1 MSACIILQGHDQIFV
16 GSDSAKSIMVDGE
29 FYREDNNLQK
39 IFNINNELFYCS
51 GRIDLVNVA
60 IQYFKC
66 HEAPVDIEK
75 LELFLQTYF
84 PYTEGDYSNLGIQIC
99 RIVDGESIVIGLDQ
113 KSGFKASINKVPQG
127 YFMPMAGGL
136 GVEKAPAIME
146 RCLASGGSVEDIF
159 TTTFNGIASQVIG
172 GNMTVWQLDSTTK
185 KIILNKQIV
194 EENVKYH
201 IVNKNDL
208 QRYSIW
214 APTLCGDMVLSKKLK
229 VSNANSS
236 IDMDENGAT
245 FTNCDITINKG
256 TSTLK
261 LNPTDGI
268 MLTNDGVNQFYID
281 GSGNANFSGKLNAA
295 SGTFTGAMTAG
306 SININNRFIVDSN
319 GNLTAKSGTFGG
331 SLNAATGTFTG
342 TLQGVDGSFSGTI
355 SASNISGGS
364 ISGTTITG
372 GTITGATLN
381 TNNGAFSV
389 DSSGALHANT
399 ATFGSGSTTFSLDN
413 NGFKIL
419 QDGIQKTNL
428 YINGLIT
435 DVVAAKAISVIGGG
449 SVLTTGDASSF
460 APSSHYHGTLYS
472 NSSNS
477 GRTVYISSNTNFVCP
492 DNGDLGTS
500 SNPWISVRANNV
512 YNSGGLITSSDER
525 KKNTIAPLNDKYKLL
540 FDKLNPVSYKYN
552 EGTSGRTHLG
562 LIAQEVEQS
571 INDVGLTDK
580 ECAILVKDPVYS
592 EMNEDGS
599 YDETSEVVDYDYSI
613 RYNELIPMLIN
624 EIKELKNETKE
635 LKQKVNIL
643 EQ

>member
-113 KSGFKASINKVPQG
+113 KSGFKARVNKVPQG

-136 GVEKAPAIME
+136 GVEKATSIME
-146 RCLASGGSVEDIF
+146 QCLASGGSVEDIF

-185 KIILNKQIV
+185 KIILNKQIE

-214 APTLCGDMVLSKKLK
+214 APAICGDMVLSKQLK

-245 FTNCDITINKG
+245 FSNCDITINKG

-268 MLTNDGVNQFYID
+268 KLTNNGVNQFYID
-281 GSGNANFSGKLNAA
+281 GSGNANFSGNLNAA
-295 SGTFTGAMTAG
+295 SGTFTGKMTAG
-306 SININNRFIVDSN
+306 SININNKFVVDSN
-319 GNLTAKSGTFGG
+319 GNLTANNATLNNGTF
-331 SLNAATGTFTG
+331 SG
-342 TLQGVDGSFSGTI
+342 TLQGASGSFSGSI
-355 SASNISGGS
+355 SAS
-364 ISGTTITG
+364 TITG
-372 GTITGATLN
+372 GNISGTTITGATLN

-389 DSSGALHANT
+389 DSSGDLHANK
-399 ATFGSGSTTFSLDN
+399 ATFGSGGTTMSIDST
-413 NGFKIL
+413 GFKTF
-419 QDGIQKTNL
+419 QNGVQKANL
-428 YINGLIT
+428 NVNGLVT
-435 DVVAAKAISVIGGG
+435 ELVAANYMQVVVNGSAKNVIHEGNIG
-449 SVLTTGDASSF
+449 
-460 APSSHYHGTLYS
+460 SSHYHGTLYAGS
-472 NSSNS
+472 SSSGNSA
-477 GRTVYISSNTNFVCP
+477 YISTAANFVCP
-492 DNGDLGTS
+492 DNGNLGTS
-500 SNPWISVRANNV
+500 SNPWNNVRANNV

-525 KKNTIAPLNDKYKLL
+525 MKNTIEPLNDKYSLL

-552 EGTSGRTHLG
+552 NGTSGRTHLG

-571 INDVGLTDK
+571 IQEVGLTDK
-580 ECAILVKDPVYS
+580 ECAILVKDPVY
-592 EMNEDGS
+592 EKMNEDGS
-599 YDETSEVVDYDYSI
+599 YDETSEVIDYNYSI
-613 RYNELIPMLIN
+613 RYNELIPLLIGK
-624 EIKELKNETKE
+624 IKELESKINK
-635 LKQKVNIL
+635 L